1 MKRELD
7 IAIISDVHLGT
18 YGCHAKELLNYLG
31 SIKPKTLI
39 LNGDFIDIWQFK
51 KNWFPTDHLKIIQ
64 KLLKMSTKG
73 TEIYYLT
80 GNHDDALRH
89 YSDFNN
95 GNIHLRD
102 KLELE
107 IKGEKYLIF
116 HGDVFDFSINLSP
129 FLAKMGGKT
138 YDWLIVL
145 NRFINRLRISLG
157 LNPLSF
163 AKKIKESVKKAVK
176 FVDDFEQT
184 AIDVA
189 AKEGCQYVVCGHI
202 HKAQLKKV
210 QTSSGE
216 ITYMNSGDW
225 VESLTALEYMYNDW
239 SIYEYNEVDYKV
251 VNPWLQTD
259 KTNNKESEF
268 KEILMNS

>member
-1 MKRELD
+1 
-7 IAIISDVHLGT
+7 
-18 YGCHAKELLNYLG
+18 
-31 SIKPKTLI
+31 
-39 LNGDFIDIWQFK
+39 
-51 KNWFPTDHLKIIQ
+51 
-64 KLLKMSTKG
+64 
-73 TEIYYLT
+73 
-80 GNHDDALRH
+80 
-89 YSDFNN
+89 
-95 GNIHLRD
+95 
-102 KLELE
+102 
-107 IKGEKYLIF
+107 
-116 HGDVFDFSINLSP
+116 
-129 FLAKMGGKT
+129 MGGKT

-189 AKEGCQYVVCGHI
+189 AKQGCQYVVCGHI

-239 SIYEYNEVDYKV
+239 SIYEYNEVDYKLL
-251 VNPWLQTD
+251 NPWLQTD
-259 KTNNKESEF
+259 KLSNKESEL
-268 KEILMNS
+268 KEILINS